1 MTDAV
6 DESDTTIGNELLDT
20 TFSNVGVFNHG
31 ITNSIDNRTTDMVIT
46 ESERLRE
53 ELNTSTTYDVNR
65 LIGDRFKDPL
75 TQQDLQD
82 ILDLFFDGEELVTNS
97 TNSGGD
103 EVPYDDAV
111 QGDKLE
117 TVSALA
123 VCDVVPLSIGIETE
137 SPTDQ
142 TAGVMKTLINRNTSI
157 PTKTS
162 KYWFC
167 TSFDN
172 QTCARISVYEGEHP
186 LVKHNNLLGQFILND
201 LPPGPRG
208 TVKYSV
214 SFEIEAVYMCFSCSN
229 NGLLLVILKFCSI

>member
-6 DESDTTIGNELLDT
+6 DDSDTTIGNELLET
-20 TFSNVGVFNHG
+20 TFSTVGVFNHR
-31 ITNSIDNRTTDMVIT
+31 ITNEIGNMTTDMVIT
-46 ESERLRE
+46 KSERFVGE
-53 ELNTSTTYDVNR
+53 INSSFAYDANR
-65 LIGDRFKDPL
+65 LIGDRFEDPL

-82 ILDLFFDGEELVTNS
+82 ILDLFFDGEELATNS

-103 EVPYDDAV
+103 EVPCGAAI
-111 QGDKLE
+111 QGEKLE
-117 TVSALA
+117 TISALA
-123 VCDVVPLSIGIETE
+123 VYDVVPLSIGIETE

-142 TAGVMKTLINRNTSI
+142 TAGVMKTLINRNTPI

-172 QTCARISVYEGEHP
+172 QSCARISVYEGEHP
-186 LVKHNNLLGQFILND
+186 LVKHNNMLGQFILND

-229 NGLLLVILKFCSI
+229 